1 MIWNIEIFLPKLH
14 DDFYPTQAQ
23 SLPCQ
28 FLPFFKLDLSWHDK
42 LLNGFVK
49 NTDCIYPF
57 PEMNFEKKFVPSA
70 AKCSHIPIVLTPT
83 RCFLFLIFSF
93 ILHQPLYGKYLRLNG
108 FHGLL
113 RWWFQDYPIKP
124 QCGLIMIANL
134 NKLNASHRRH
144 QFPLPNFLWSSE
156 VMPTAILRSELNT
169 CRILW
174 GVHIIKD

>member
-1 MIWNIEIFLPKLH
+1 MKKTLWVSLRWRIHPHKSISYFKDNTDIRYWIHENRWYGILRYSFQSFMMIFIRPKSDHCLAS
-14 DDFYPTQAQ
+14 F
-23 SLPCQ
+23 C
-28 FLPFFKLDLSWHDK
+28 PFFKLDLSWHDK

-124 QCGLIMIANL
+124 RCGLIIIA
-134 NKLNASHRRH
+134 R
-144 QFPLPNFLWSSE
+144 LPN
-156 VMPTAILRSELNT
+156 
-169 CRILW
+169 
-174 GVHIIKD
+174 